1 MIKRIEIHET
11 KNLDIYFSII
21 LCVILTGCIKKDER
35 GQKQKVVYVV
45 CRRSVIPVQLG
56 KLIDEQKR
64 EAFHFTYTTGG
75 FTYYVI
81 GYGRQPGSSYKIKV
95 REFSADRT
103 HIYIDTI
110 LTGVTKEHQKYGK
123 SYPYIVLKSQFYEK
137 DVIFH

>member
-1 MIKRIEIHET
+1 MKQRIWIF
-11 KNLDIYFSII
+11 IFGII

-81 GYGRQPGSSYKIKV
+81 GYGRQPGSGYKIKV

-110 LTGVTKEHQKYGK
+110 LTGGYKK
-123 SYPYIVLKSQFYEK
+123 STRNMENLIHISY
-137 DVIFH
+137 

>member
-1 MIKRIEIHET
+1 MKQRIWIF
-11 KNLDIYFSII
+11 IFSII

-35 GQKQKVVYVV
+35 GKKQKVVYVV

-81 GYGRQPGSSYKIKV
+81 GYGDRKSTRLNSS
-95 REFSADRT
+95 
-103 HIYIDTI
+103 H
-110 LTGVTKEHQKYGK
+110 
-123 SYPYIVLKSQFYEK
+123 
-137 DVIFH
+137 

>member
-1 MIKRIEIHET
+1 MKQRIWIF
-11 KNLDIYFSII
+11 IFSII
-21 LCVILTGCIKKDER
+21 LCVILTGCIKKDVR

-81 GYGRQPGSSYKIKV
+81 GYGRQRGAAIRLRLENLV
-95 REFSADRT
+95 QT
-103 HIYIDTI
+103 GHIFI
-110 LTGVTKEHQKYGK
+110 LIRY
-123 SYPYIVLKSQFYEK
+123 
-137 DVIFH
+137 

>member
-11 KNLDIYFSII
+11 KNLDIYFWYHFM
-21 LCVILTGCIKKDER
+21 CDFDRMYQKDER

-81 GYGRQPGSSYKIKV
+81 GYGRQPGSGYKIKV

-110 LTGVTKEHQKYGK
+110 LTGVTKEHQKHGK

>member
-1 MIKRIEIHET
+1 MNRRIWI
-11 KNLDIYFSII
+11 LILGII
-21 LCVILTGCIKKDER
+21 LCVIQTGCIKKDEQ

-56 KLIDEQKR
+56 KLIDEQKN
-64 EAFHFTYTTGG
+64 EAFHFIYTTGD

-81 GYGRQPGSSYKIKV
+81 GYGKQSGRGYKIKV
-95 REFSADRT
+95 REFSADQT

-110 LTGVTKEHQKYGK
+110 LTGVTKEHQTHGK

>member
-1 MIKRIEIHET
+1 MKQRIWIF
-11 KNLDIYFSII
+11 IFSII

-81 GYGRQPGSSYKIKV
+81 GYGRQPGSGYKIKV

-123 SYPYIVLKSQFYEK
+123 SHLFRKTGFLVQYMDK
-137 DVIFH
+137 IFHTSGALL

>member
-11 KNLDIYFSII
+11 KNLDIYFWYHFM
-21 LCVILTGCIKKDER
+21 CDFDR
-35 GQKQKVVYVV
+35 
-45 CRRSVIPVQLG
+45 
-56 KLIDEQKR
+56 IDEQKR

-81 GYGRQPGSSYKIKV
+81 GYGRQPGSGYKIKV

-110 LTGVTKEHQKYGK
+110 LTGVTKEHQKHGK

>member
-1 MIKRIEIHET
+1 MNRRIWI
-11 KNLDIYFSII
+11 LILGII
-21 LCVILTGCIKKDER
+21 LCVIQIGCIKKDEQ

-56 KLIDEQKR
+56 KLIDEQKN
-64 EAFHFTYTTGG
+64 EAFHFTYTTGD
-75 FTYYVI
+75 FIYYVI
-81 GYGRQPGSSYKIKV
+81 GYGKQSGRGYKIKV
-95 REFSADRT
+95 REFSADQT

-110 LTGVTKEHQKYGK
+110 LTGVTKEHQIHGK

>member
-1 MIKRIEIHET
+1 M
-11 KNLDIYFSII
+11 
-21 LCVILTGCIKKDER
+21 ILTGCIKKDER

-81 GYGRQPGSSYKIKV
+81 GYGRQPGSGYKIKV
-95 REFSADRT
+95 KEFTQDQS
-103 HIYIDTI
+103 HIYIDTTLI
-110 LTGVTKEHQKYGK
+110 GVTKEHQKHGK

>member
-1 MIKRIEIHET
+1 MKQRIWIF
-11 KNLDIYFSII
+11 IFSII

-35 GQKQKVVYVV
+35 GKKQKVVYVV

-81 GYGRQPGSSYKIKV
+81 GYGRQPGSGYKIKV

-110 LTGVTKEHQKYGK
+110 LTGVTKEHHYMFSDFINQ
-123 SYPYIVLKSQFYEK
+123 
-137 DVIFH
+137 

>member
-1 MIKRIEIHET
+1 MKQRIWIF
-11 KNLDIYFSII
+11 IFSII

-35 GQKQKVVYVV
+35 GKKQKVVYVV

-81 GYGRQPGSSYKIKV
+81 GYGRQPGRAAIRLRLENLV
-95 REFSADRT
+95 QT
-103 HIYIDTI
+103 GHIFI
-110 LTGVTKEHQKYGK
+110 LIQY
-123 SYPYIVLKSQFYEK
+123 
-137 DVIFH
+137 

>member
-1 MIKRIEIHET
+1 MKQRIWIF
-11 KNLDIYFSII
+11 IFSII

-35 GQKQKVVYVV
+35 GKKQKVVYVV

-64 EAFHFTYTTGG
+64 EAFHFTYTTGD

-81 GYGRQPGSSYKIKV
+81 GYGRQPGSGYKIKV
-95 REFSADRT
+95 KEFTQDQS
-103 HIYIDTI
+103 HIYIDTTLI
-110 LTGVTKEHQKYGK
+110 GVTKEHQRKGI
-123 SYPYIVLKSQFYEK
+123 SYPYIILKSQFYEK

>member
-1 MIKRIEIHET
+1 MKQRIWIF
-11 KNLDIYFSII
+11 IFSII

-35 GQKQKVVYVV
+35 GKKQKVVYVV

-81 GYGRQPGSSYKIKV
+81 GYGRQPGSGYKIKV

-110 LTGVTKEHQKYGK
+110 LTGYKRAPEAWKILSIYCTKK
-123 SYPYIVLKSQFYEK
+123 PVLRKRCDFSLK
-137 DVIFH
+137 L

>member
-1 MIKRIEIHET
+1 MNKRGSISFY
-11 KNLDIYFSII
+11 IYDRWFYL
-21 LCVILTGCIKKDER
+21 LCDRIWKT
-35 GQKQKVVYVV
+35 
-45 CRRSVIPVQLG
+45 
-56 KLIDEQKR
+56 
-64 EAFHFTYTTGG
+64 A
-75 FTYYVI
+75 
-81 GYGRQPGSSYKIKV
+81 GSSYKIKV

>member
-1 MIKRIEIHET
+1 MKQRIWIF
-11 KNLDIYFSII
+11 IFSII

-81 GYGRQPGSSYKIKV
+81 GYGRQPGSVISSGCSSRRASSVCPPGARRRSLSAPMWTSIRVSYT
-95 REFSADRT
+95 R
-103 HIYIDTI
+103 
-110 LTGVTKEHQKYGK
+110 
-123 SYPYIVLKSQFYEK
+123 
-137 DVIFH
+137 

>member
-1 MIKRIEIHET
+1 MKQRIWIF
-11 KNLDIYFSII
+11 IFSII

-56 KLIDEQKR
+56 KLIDEQK
-64 EAFHFTYTTGG
+64 E
-75 FTYYVI
+75 
-81 GYGRQPGSSYKIKV
+81 GSISFYIYDRWFYLLCDRIWKTAGSGYKIKV

>member
-1 MIKRIEIHET
+1 MKQRIWIF
-11 KNLDIYFSII
+11 IFGII

-81 GYGRQPGSSYKIKV
+81 GYGRQPGSGYKIKV

-110 LTGVTKEHQKYGK
+110 LTGVTKEHQKHGK

-137 DVIFH
+137 NVIFH